1 VILDTLCRIR
11 SIHEGDQARQN
22 WLQRIAGWLR
32 QILIRPSVSIH
43 NTGTAIKREPIQR
56 VSPRGLTGGK
66 LKAFGYT
73 AAIWKHAAS
82 LVFRPIG
89 KPAWLSV
96 SPPFGIDGSAPGA
109 CQGDETNSAGQI
121 PALRG
126 RLGYFNLHGLVDAPE
141 WYGQRDALDYSA
153 DPDYPVALRPKD
165 ILINGKDTRNEI
177 PQVVFSEACYGLHI
191 QDREPQEAI
200 CLSFLQVGSLA
211 VVGSTCMAYGSIGA
225 PLVAADLLGHT
236 FWRYLHEGYAAGE
249 ALRQAKIHL
258 ASVMSQR
265 QGYLDGEDQKTLI
278 SFILYGDPLAQPV
291 APKQT
296 QKNLRYQARPLD
308 EVRTV
313 CERSDAPDLATPLP
327 VEVVA
332 SVRRVVARHLPGMS
346 DARLTLVHPRSTCP
360 GEGHNCPTCQLDHK
374 TQSVESHAGAA
385 KNPRPAPR
393 GRRRGLRLGN
403 KSKSVADDACSL
415 VTLSKQVASSNGVH
429 PRVARLTL
437 DEHGKLV
444 KLVVSR

>member
-1 VILDTLCRIR
+1 
-11 SIHEGDQARQN
+11 
-22 WLQRIAGWLR
+22 
-32 QILIRPSVSIH
+32 
-43 NTGTAIKREPIQR
+43 
-56 VSPRGLTGGK
+56 
-66 LKAFGYT
+66 
-73 AAIWKHAAS
+73 
-82 LVFRPIG
+82 
-89 KPAWLSV
+89 
-96 SPPFGIDGSAPGA
+96 
-109 CQGDETNSAGQI
+109 
-121 PALRG
+121 
-126 RLGYFNLHGLVDAPE
+126 LGYFNLHGLVDAPE
-141 WYGQRDALDYSA
+141 WYGQRDALDHTA

-165 ILINGKDTRNEI
+165 ILINGKDTCDDV

-191 QDREPQEAI
+191 LDREPQDAI
-200 CLSFLQVGSLA
+200 CLSFLQAGSLA
-211 VVGSTCMAYGSIGA
+211 VVGSTCMVYGSITV

-236 FWRYLHEGYAAGE
+236 FWRYLHEGYTAGE
-249 ALRQAKIHL
+249 SLRQAKIHL

-296 QKNLRYQARPLD
+296 QKNLRYQAGPLD
-308 EVRTV
+308 AVRTV
-313 CERSDAPDLATPLP
+313 CERSDAPELATPLP

-346 DARLTLVHPRSTCP
+346 DARLTLVHPRSICL
-360 GEGHNCPTCQLDHK
+360 GEGHNCPTCQLDHRA
-374 TQSVESHAGAA
+374 QSVEPCAGAVG
-385 KNPRPAPR
+385 NPSPASR
-393 GRRRGLRLGN
+393 GRRRVLRLGN

-415 VTLSKQVASSNGVH
+415 VTLSKQVASPNGVH